1 MATLYKRGSRYY
13 LNWSEGGE
21 QFRRSLGAIEKRAA
35 EAILAEK
42 EAELHG
48 LLIPT
53 RGVLVGHVLDDYL
66 AWYRAERPT
75 TYRRA
80 VSALKPF
87 REAFDGSAAE
97 TLPPLAIQQWANA
110 REAKGST
117 EKALKL
123 ARAAFRQAVTQRAIV
138 QGPMDGVTIPKSVI
152 SRAPPY
158 YARDQL
164 RALARTRD
172 GALWIFAAATG
183 LRRGELAKADMA
195 RDVRAGVLLVESTAE
210 GRTKSAKWR
219 AIPLNRYAL
228 RALRALPAGRLAP
241 WHADTLGDR
250 FASQVAAVGLPG
262 TLHWLR
268 HTFCTILAQQ
278 GVSLHEIQRLAGH
291 SSITVTE
298 RYAHHAPDYGRLAV
312 KSMAAWGRKGYPSS
326 GSRR

>member
-1 MATLYKRGSRYY
+1 MATLYKRGTRYY
-13 LNWSEGGE
+13 LNWSEGGV
-21 QFRRSLGAIEKRAA
+21 QVRRSLGPIDRRAA
-35 EAILAEK
+35 EALRAEK

-66 AWYRAERPT
+66 AWYKAERPT

-80 VSALKPF
+80 VSALRPF
-87 REAFDGSAAE
+87 RDAFDGAAAE

-123 ARAAFRQAVTQRAIV
+123 VRAAFRRAIAQRV
-138 QGPMDGVTIPKSVI
+138 IAQGPMDGVTIPKSI
-152 SRAPPY
+152 IARAPPY
-158 YARDQL
+158 YTREQL
-164 RALARTRD
+164 RALARTKD
-172 GALWIFAAATG
+172 GALWVFAAATG
-183 LRRGELAKADMA
+183 LRRGELAKAQ
-195 RDVRAGVLLVESTAE
+195 RGDVRDGVLLVESTAE

-219 AIPLNRYAL
+219 AVPMNRYAL
-228 RALRALPAGRLAP
+228 RALARLPAGRLAP
-241 WHADTLGDR
+241 WHRDTLGDR
-250 FASQVAAVGLPG
+250 FAAQARSAGLPG
-262 TLHWLR
+262 TLHWIR

-312 KSMAAWGRKGYPSS
+312 GTMAKWGRGGRGK
-326 GSRR
+326 